1 MHGAQRGR
9 RLLNKP
15 DSLSSAVERSSDVKY
30 HATAIIDSRAS
41 IAANVEVGAY
51 CVIGPDVEIGPD
63 CWIGPHVVITGRTRI
78 GARNRIF
85 QHSSIGEIP
94 QDKKYSGEATRLE
107 IGDDNTI
114 REYCTFN
121 CGTVQDAGVTRVGNG
136 NWVMA
141 YVHVAHDCQ
150 VGSHAVLANGVQLAG
165 HVHIGDYAI
174 LGGLTGV
181 HQYCHVGGHSITG
194 AGTVVLKDIPPYVM
208 VSGNPGKPYGL
219 NVEGLKRRGFSA
231 ATITKLKGAYKTL
244 YRSGLTIQPAVKE
257 LERQAKTCPEV
268 QLMVDFLSAAT
279 RGVVR

>member
-1 MHGAQRGR
+1 MYGSR
-9 RLLNKP
+9 RRRSLLNKQ
-15 DSLSSAVERSSDVKY
+15 DSPFSAVERPADVKC
-30 HATAIIDSRAS
+30 HPTAIIDPRAS
-41 IAANVEVGAY
+41 IAADVEVGAY
-51 CVIGPDVEIGPD
+51 CVIGPHVEIGPD

-78 GARNRIF
+78 GARNRFF

-94 QDKKYSGEATRLE
+94 QDKKYGGEGTRLE

-121 CGTVQDAGVTRVGNG
+121 CGTVQDAAVTRVGNG

-181 HQYCHVGGHSITG
+181 HQYCHIGGHSITG

-208 VSGNPGKPYGL
+208 VSGNPGKPFGL